1 MPSRRLP
8 GHRRAVFVLAMVVG
22 LIAAL
27 AVPAFA
33 SHGSTTID
41 VGIANDGSTGRDN
54 YDDSDISV
62 LAGTPITFFFDNG
75 FHNVVWTSANPG
87 GLADSPAAPGG
98 DAVGS
103 SFTVT
108 PTVAGTYIYF
118 CSIHTNAATALAAT
132 DFGAGRPAEMYGR
145 IAVTAD
151 STPPVWGAGS
161 ATATAVSASQI
172 DLTWPAATDDSG
184 SVQYE
189 VYEAQGATQPAK
201 PGAPVATV
209 GGTSTSRTG
218 LSAGVHYWY
227 WITAVDGTGNAA
239 SPDQQADATTSSVA
253 AFANTQQTIQ
263 FSVNPALS
271 INVTPSLLDL
281 GTLNP
286 LTSPTGTG
294 QATVNVESND
304 SWSLNLRSIGADG
317 VSGGADDAFF
327 TSGGNQIPVSR
338 ATWDDPASGG
348 GPAALSDTDAVVVTG
363 QPAGASAVTIDYSI
377 TLQSTDPAGTN
388 YETVILYTVTQ
399 P

>member
-8 GHRRAVFVLAMVVG
+8 GYRRAVFVLAMVVG

-41 VGIANDGSTGRDN
+41 VGNANDGTTGRDN
-54 YDDSDISV
+54 YDDSDITV
-62 LAGTPITFFFDNG
+62 VPGTTVTFFFDNG

-87 GLADSPAAPGG
+87 GLADSPGAPGG
-98 DAVGS
+98 DAVGTS
-103 SFTVT
+103 YTVT

-118 CSIHTNAATALAAT
+118 CSIHTDAATALAAT
-132 DFGAGRPAEMYGR
+132 DFSDPRPAEMYGR
-145 IAVTAD
+145 IIVQAD
-151 STPPVWGAGS
+151 NTPPVWDAGS
-161 ATATAVSASQI
+161 ATATAVSGSQI
-172 DLTWPAATDDSG
+172 DLTWPAANDPES

-201 PGAPVATV
+201 PASPATTVA
-209 GGTSTSRTG
+209 GTSLSRTG
-218 LSAGVHYWY
+218 LASNTHYWY
-227 WITAVDGTGNAA
+227 WITATNGTVSNAT
-239 SPDQQADATTSSVA
+239 DQQADATTLSVNA
-253 AFANTQQTIQ
+253 SADTSQTVQ

-286 LTSPTGTG
+286 LTAPTGTG
-294 QATVNVESND
+294 QATVNVESNAT
-304 SWSLNLRSIGADG
+304 WTLNLRSIGADG
-317 VSGGADDAFF
+317 VSGGGDDAFF

-348 GPAALSDTDAVVVTG
+348 GPAALSDVDATVVTG

-377 TLQSTDPAGTN
+377 TLQSTDPAGTSFQ
-388 YETVILYTVTQ
+388 TVILYTVTQ